1 MTQTADLEYLL
12 EEAGGE
18 MTPELEEA
26 FDKLAKDLSHKV
38 DGYGYLMRKLKANID
53 ASKSIIKD
61 MQAAVK
67 AKENSLKNLKEHIAY
82 NMQMYGMD
90 RLSGETCNLSLRRT
104 TSVETDDVALL
115 GQYNDIITSA
125 QAQLPSWITLK
136 AEVSKTELKNQF
148 KQGEALPNGMIYK
161 DNVSVQVR

>member
-1 MTQTADLEYLL
+1 MTQTADLEYML

-67 AKENSLKNLKEHIAY
+67 AKENNLKNLKEHIAY

-104 TSVETDDVALL
+104 TVALL
-115 GQYNDIITSA
+115 GEYNDIITSA

-148 KQGEALPNGMIYK
+148 KHGEALPNGMIYK